1 MTKHASQTTSVSAL
15 MGAPVTDA
23 SGGRWAC
30 AGVRVSPPEDA
41 NHVQRLV
48 LRLVGSGRGK
58 RMSMV
63 AVCDLELTAEGG
75 LRMRGDAAP
84 TPMPKEESFLLLE
97 RDLLDQQI
105 IRRAWAQGGAGER
118 RGPGVGAGGGR

>member
-23 SGGRWAC
+23 SGRTMGH
-30 AGVRVSPPEDA
+30 VREFAVSPPEDA

-63 AVCDLELTAEGG
+63 AV
-75 LRMRGDAAP
+75 
-84 TPMPKEESFLLLE
+84 
-97 RDLLDQQI
+97 RDL
-105 IRRAWAQGGAGER
+105 
-118 RGPGVGAGGGR
+118 